1 MALKTKEDF
10 IRFIEDRAI
19 EKWDSGAP
27 YMLSSIG
34 TETAVN
40 GDDYRP
46 LISPLKLRQFVLTTE
61 FEKVRTVVHPH
72 HKAAVALVPKAADFS
87 FPEVA
92 SEPQDEPVD
101 GEDRVAPGRPS
112 RFSPAARLLGILGRL
127 SEEELGRVNIPVDL
141 LVKLNNLK

>member
-1 MALKTKEDF
+1 MTLATKEDF
-10 IRFIEDRAI
+10 VRFIEDRAV
-19 EKWDSGAP
+19 EKWASGAP

-46 LISPLKLRQFVLTTE
+46 LIAPLKLRQFVLATE
-61 FEKVRTVVHPH
+61 FERIKTVVHPH
-72 HKAAVALVPKAADFS
+72 HKAAVALVPKAADFA

-92 SEPQDEPVD
+92 VEPQEEIAD
-101 GEDRVAPGRPS
+101 GEDRVAPARPS

-127 SEEELGRVNIPVDL
+127 SEEELARVNIPVDL